1 MTTIFIEN
9 CIENGDL
16 IKIVERFGGCAVHRS
31 LRPGENARITLS
43 RSKSILVEAVENEA
57 VQTDLRQVW
66 ATDPAPDSW
75 PGFVRRRCG

>member
-9 CIENGDL
+9 CIENDDL

-57 VQTDLRQVW
+57 TKPDLGAVW
-66 ATDPAPDSW
+66 ATDPATETW
-75 PGFVRRRCG
+75 PGFLRRRCG